1 MGVALR
7 KGVEGE
13 GWIEPL
19 TVPTSLEKG
28 WEREVNPYLLSTVPL
43 YRITNSHCEHGV
55 YYHICVTHT
64 RVQSLNFK
72 QSMGARNRGGIGLSY
87 RPARLHRLAEFITWN
102 RFPGYINV

>member
-13 GWIEPL
+13 GWIGPL

-55 YYHICVTHT
+55 YYHICVTQT
-64 RVQSLNFK
+64 QVYSTICICLNSIYLRVSLSNIK
-72 QSMGARNRGGIGLSY
+72 NIILIG
-87 RPARLHRLAEFITWN
+87 F
-102 RFPGYINV
+102 